1 MPKYSLLAGDTNHI
15 SFSFH
20 LHKMIKM
27 SKQQR
32 FILHT
37 GVVLTLAKCSPYSFY
52 SACGNRE
59 CYGSFQKRIS
69 KLLFQMSAK
78 YILFLA
84 KLKGEGKPFLEGTG
98 IDLSS
103 KLSLIHMRVMLT
115 IVRVFINP
123 FLLCLWEK
131 RTP

>member
-1 MPKYSLLAGDTNHI
+1 
-15 SFSFH
+15 
-20 LHKMIKM
+20 
-27 SKQQR
+27 
-32 FILHT
+32 
-37 GVVLTLAKCSPYSFY
+37 
-52 SACGNRE
+52 
-59 CYGSFQKRIS
+59 
-69 KLLFQMSAK
+69 MSAK

-84 KLKGEGKPFLEGTG
+84 KLKGEGKPFLEGTS

-115 IVRVFINP
+115 IIRVFINP